1 MNDARLITSFY
12 KDGYST
18 LIKND
23 PAKNVLLTLLQNEHW
38 KKDAQSNVL
47 MPSWVPEIDFYG
59 SKAQRE
65 RQAQDKL
72 MRSTPV
78 KYKKL
83 VEVITKSSPVFSALK
98 KIVGISISHFSMWNG
113 VEKLGW
119 HWDGYDSGDIVL
131 LMYLN
136 EEPGWSRQD
145 GGCLGV
151 GRRDL
156 DDLDIGFERD
166 ECVHEM
172 KFIPPVHG
180 CEVWI
185 NNQNPLFVHKTTP
198 LLTDR
203 NRFTISVSLSLVR
216 EQLPR

>member
-1 MNDARLITSFY
+1 MNDARLVTSFY
-12 KDGYST
+12 RDGYST

-98 KIVGISISHFSMWNG
+98 KIVEIRISHFSMWNG

-136 EEPGWSRQD
+136 EEQNWSPQD
-145 GGCLGV
+145 GGRLGV
-151 GRRDL
+151 GYRNL
-156 DDLDIGFERD
+156 DDLDMGFERD
-166 ECVHEM
+166 ECVREIEL
-172 KFIPPVHG
+172 IPPENG
-180 CEVWI
+180 REVWL

-198 LLTDR
+198 LITER
-203 NRFTISVSLSLVR
+203 NRYTISVSLSLAR
-216 EQLPR
+216 E